1 MGTLCVKRKKSTLVD
16 VLHIQ
21 LRNMDNQKREN
32 IRKGAAEI
40 LLQMIRVKNQE
51 HTATAHRDR
60 MMCHGRSIC
69 SVYTLEIIRL
79 ADIYEQRY
87 PALFLDLSSQMKID
101 SRFITREIIANA
113 VTNFAQR

>member
-1 MGTLCVKRKKSTLVD
+1 MMANDADTLCVKRKKSTLVD

-60 MMCHGRSIC
+60 MMCHRKRGFAIC
-69 SVYTLEIIRL
+69 FTTGV
-79 ADIYEQRY
+79 
-87 PALFLDLSSQMKID
+87 LDSSLSLSLQKEEAFA
-101 SRFITREIIANA
+101 RFIHLKLYG
-113 VTNFAQR
+113 